1 VARLGSK
8 VPDYTLVDDEPNLLT
23 FSMVEFEIV
32 CRANSVLQSCWPDSG
47 KSDYPVCD
55 SGWSSFLCP
64 LTSALSSLYLAMRIS
79 KVAFG
84 WHCGLPPPPFVL
96 LPLAILQTFRLDHPQ
111 QPFFSYDDLHSLGHL
126 GLRWPNRDLPL
137 ELDHIHIHRERV
149 LVELRLG
156 TFRKFQSSF
165 VYGRLNLSMENI
177 AIISSLRIRIMPF
190 AIRMLFELF

>member
-1 VARLGSK
+1 MVQFFVPPDVSPVFLVLGHENVEGGLWVALRL
-8 VPDYTLVDDEPNLLT
+8 
-23 FSMVEFEIV
+23 
-32 CRANSVLQSCWPDSG
+32 A
-47 KSDYPVCD
+47 
-55 SGWSSFLCP
+55 
-64 LTSALSSLYLAMRIS
+64 
-79 KVAFG
+79 
-84 WHCGLPPPPFVL
+84 PPPFVL